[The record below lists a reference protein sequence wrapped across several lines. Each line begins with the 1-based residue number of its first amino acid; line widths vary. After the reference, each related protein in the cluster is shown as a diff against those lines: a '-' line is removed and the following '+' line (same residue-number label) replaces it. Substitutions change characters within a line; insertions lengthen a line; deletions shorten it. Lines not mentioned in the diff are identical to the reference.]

1 MSAARVVRAVV
12 GMLGI
17 IAAAVVSA
25 FAMGNPNLERPWLM
39 LPLVFILA
47 LNIVMNYGALIDDWP
62 F

>member
-1 MSAARVVRAVV
+1 
-12 GMLGI
+12 MLGI